1 MGHLVQTKE
10 IILMGELEKIRD
22 EESRVKKVYDD
33 KQNRVEEF
41 EKSIKKKN
49 SILAERKTATD
60 IPFYQRFQS
69 REELLNNKKR

>member
-1 MGHLVQTKE
+1 
-10 IILMGELEKIRD
+10 MGELEKIRD

-60 IPFYQRFQS
+60 IPFY
-69 REELLNNKKR
+69 